1 MALGHEGLFWALPFC
16 LLTEAFLDY
25 YTDNVHHARLNSLG
39 KLFEK
44 AVLQISY
51 DGKVVPGMSL
61 ASLRGSVHK
70 NIHVDMDERA
80 CAEALTD
87 LDAYYKVNLPPDA
100 HAETQL

>member
-1 MALGHEGLFWALPFC
+1 MQ
-16 LLTEAFLDY
+16 
-25 YTDNVHHARLNSLG
+25 HARLNSLG

-51 DGKVVPGMSL
+51 DGKVMPGMSV

-87 LDAYYKVNLPPDA
+87 LDAYYKVNLLLDV
-100 HAETQL
+100 HVETQP